1 MYQSTHGS
9 ITDAE
14 AIAIDELNHQIWEDF
29 WRIPREK
36 RTVADWEK
44 LLDIQILVKK

>member
-1 MYQSTHGS
+1 MYQSTHGP